1 MNKNCNIAEN
11 MAIGTMT
18 KHVKE
23 ILVTAVLKV
32 EKHPLNLI
40 APKKYKVQS
49 ITQIRLLNFFFLVR
63 QITFYFSSILLN
75 SNKIKL

>member
-49 ITQIRLLNFFFLVR
+49 ITQIRLLNFCFFFWLGR
-63 QITFYFSSILLN
+63 SLFRFHSS
-75 SNKIKL
+75 KFQ